1 MIRTPL
7 ILAIL
12 ALALVAAAPAL
23 AQKNDAESLKR
34 SIEQESKKVESQRSQ
49 IGVLTKQERELHGQL
64 AASEKRVN
72 ALATEVA
79 AAERELAAVEK
90 RQQDILAEHGRIEKR
105 RAELQKELAGI
116 METLWPLHLE
126 NTTNR
131 LKGLDSWEDADRRF
145 TWLAAL
151 YAAGSERMDELAERT
166 SALATNLA
174 EQDRVKAEAEKKLAL
189 VNTRKDQL
197 LNEKLA
203 LSREIQKIRAEKLSQ
218 EEELKRILAT
228 VESLKYRLSL
238 LTSRKIA
245 DHKGRL
251 PWPADG
257 AVAIRFNLNAN
268 PPVRGVGIRL
278 AEGAPVKAVS
288 WGTVVHDDVLRG
300 FGKVIILFHGDNFYS
315 LYAYLSHSNVR
326 MGQDVEKDEVLGVAG
341 PYPDLKGHGLYFELR
356 RQEKAV
362 NPFEW
367 LSARK

>member
-1 MIRTPL
+1 MRRSSL
-7 ILAIL
+7 LLAILVL
-12 ALALVAAAPAL
+12 ALALPCPVMAQRDDPAA
-23 AQKNDAESLKR
+23 LKR
-34 SIEQESKKVESQRSQ
+34 SIEQESKKVEAQRSQ

-64 AASEKRVN
+64 AASERRVN
-72 ALATEVA
+72 ALASEVA
-79 AAERELAAVEK
+79 AAEGELAAVEK
-90 RQQDILAEHGRIEKR
+90 RQREILAEHGRIEKR
-105 RAELQKELAGI
+105 RAEIQAELGEI

-151 YAAGSERMDELAERT
+151 YAAGSERMEELAERT
-166 SALATNLA
+166 SALASNLA

-197 LNEKLA
+197 LSEKLA

-218 EEELKRILAT
+218 EDELKRILAT

-245 DHKGRL
+245 DHKGHL

-257 AVAIRFNLNAN
+257 TVALRFNLNAN

-278 AEGAPVKAVS
+278 SEGAQVKAVS
-288 WGTVVHDDVLRG
+288 WGKVVHDDVLRG
-300 FGKVIILFHGDNFYS
+300 FGKVIILYHGDNFYS
-315 LYAYLSHSNVR
+315 LYAYLSHGNVR
-326 MGQDVEKDEVLGVAG
+326 MGQDVEKGEVLGVAG

-362 NPFEW
+362 NPIEW